1 MKNLNLQPLANKSIT
16 AKETTSY
23 ANSSFSKKVS
33 KIANVSPFILLL
45 VPVFVVMLVSFS
57 IQTPNQNITENKVE
71 VKAKT
76 NFANITT
83 NILK

>member
-1 MKNLNLQPLANKSIT
+1 MKNLNLQPLANKSVNT
-16 AKETTSY
+16 KETTSY
-23 ANSSFSKKVS
+23 TNSFLSRKVS

-45 VPVFVVMLVSFS
+45 VPVFAIMLVSFS
-57 IQTPNQNITENKVE
+57 LQTPNQNITENKVE

-76 NFANITT
+76 NFATITS

>member
-1 MKNLNLQPLANKSIT
+1 MKNLNLQPLANRDVNTIKSN
-16 AKETTSY
+16 SY
-23 ANSSFSKKVS
+23 TNSFFSKKVS
-33 KIANVSPFILLL
+33 RIANVSPFILLL

-57 IQTPNQNITENKVE
+57 LQTPNQNITENKVE